1 MLRQVRRREAELG
14 RMFPHT
20 RRHVATGAYEDVD
33 DAIAHMVKIGARYL
47 PNATLKDLYDRKYAL
62 YRKTVAC
69 LEDLWDEMGAFTRI

>member
-1 MLRQVRRREAELG
+1 M
-14 RMFPHT
+14 
-20 RRHVATGAYEDVD
+20 ATGAYEDVD